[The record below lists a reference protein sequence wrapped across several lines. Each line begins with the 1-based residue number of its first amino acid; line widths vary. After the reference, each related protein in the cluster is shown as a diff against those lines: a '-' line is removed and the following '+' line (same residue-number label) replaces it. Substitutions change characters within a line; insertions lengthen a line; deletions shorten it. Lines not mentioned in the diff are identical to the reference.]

1 MKRLI
6 LLSGLLLASC
16 EGDSKVS
23 VKCSYLIDGA
33 SCAVSRLS
41 GTVPVDVT
49 WMISINCANG
59 QLIQAIGDEQIG
71 GGAGTTAMRTVRW
84 DEFNGFN
91 RCDKVKSS
99 SVSNVNVIKIVQ

>member
-6 LLSGLLLASC
+6 LLSALLLASC

-23 VKCSYLIDGA
+23 VKCSYAGGGA

-49 WMISINCANG
+49 WLINLKCANG
-59 QLIQAIGDEQIG
+59 ELIQANGDEQMG
-71 GGAGTTAMRTVRW
+71 GGAGTTVMRMVAW
-84 DEFNGFN
+84 DEFNGIK
-91 RCDKVKSS
+91 RCDQVQSS
-99 SVSNVNVIKIVQ
+99 SVSNINVIKIVQ